1 MQSHIMFIGASEWCS
16 ETIRLICFEGDC
28 TKANPEKSGGITSS
42 ISTHSC
48 KSSPFQHTM
57 PNLSL
62 RSDAAMKSG
71 IWLIARPGP
80 YINVG
85 SDILLSDTGT

>member
-1 MQSHIMFIGASEWCS
+1 
-16 ETIRLICFEGDC
+16 
-28 TKANPEKSGGITSS
+28 
-42 ISTHSC
+42 
-48 KSSPFQHTM
+48 M
-57 PNLSL
+57 PNFSL

-85 SDILLSDTGT
+85 SDILFSDTET